1 MLAWL
6 RGAGGVTGRLRQ
18 RTLGGVLAPV
28 AGQQVAILVGELRD
42 RGESSELRYPSS
54 GPQVVTGAAGR
65 WSYLLPPD
73 RELRYV
79 GARTIDAPRAWVDE
93 AVTVPA
99 AP

>member
-1 MLAWL
+1 MRGIRGAISHPALRRGVLAWL

-28 AGQQVAILVGELRD
+28 AGRQVAILVGE
-42 RGESSELRYPSS
+42 
-54 GPQVVTGAAGR
+54 
-65 WSYLLPPD
+65 
-73 RELRYV
+73 
-79 GARTIDAPRAWVDE
+79 RTIDAPRAWVDE